1 MPAIHSDPYPE
12 EIYVNSRSSYVCGC
26 IVSNFKDASIL
37 DIKQEAMNSWDKEIK

>member
-12 EIYVNSRSSYVCGC
+12 EIYVNTWSSYISEC

-37 DIKQEAMNSWDKEIK
+37 DIQQDAMSSRDKEIK